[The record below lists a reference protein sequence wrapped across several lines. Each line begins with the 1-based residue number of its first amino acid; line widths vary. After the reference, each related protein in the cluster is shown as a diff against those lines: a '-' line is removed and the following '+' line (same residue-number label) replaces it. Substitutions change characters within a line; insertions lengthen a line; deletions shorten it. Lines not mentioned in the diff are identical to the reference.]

1 MPMCSATRR
10 ASWTS
15 SSEQQ
20 RPVTFSGIP
29 SCPASRRWFQSC
41 MVRPTTLCP
50 SARIMAAT
58 VEEST
63 PPDMATAIVLGI
75 DMLESYGLLL
85 VPRRKFAQ
93 PRNSLGHQRQREV
106 DIFSRIL
113 LAQTE
118 ANTRS
123 SSVCGQAHGNEHVR
137 WLNRSR
143 GTGSASGNRKA
154 LQIEGNDHRLAFDVI
169 EIDIRRIRHTWSAL
183 AVHPSLSRLTE

>member
-41 MVRPTTLCP
+41 MVRPMTLCP

-75 DMLESYGLLL
+75 DMLKSNGLLL
-85 VPRRKFAQ
+85 IPRRKFPQ
-93 PRNSLGHQRQREV
+93 PRDSLGHQRQREV
-106 DIFSRIL
+106 DIFVRIL

-118 ANTRS
+118 ADTGAS
-123 SSVCGQAHGNEHVR
+123 SIGWQAHGDKHVR

-154 LQIEGNDHRLAFDVI
+154 FQIERDDHRLAFDEI
-169 EIDIRRIRHTWSAL
+169 EIDI
-183 AVHPSLSRLTE
+183 